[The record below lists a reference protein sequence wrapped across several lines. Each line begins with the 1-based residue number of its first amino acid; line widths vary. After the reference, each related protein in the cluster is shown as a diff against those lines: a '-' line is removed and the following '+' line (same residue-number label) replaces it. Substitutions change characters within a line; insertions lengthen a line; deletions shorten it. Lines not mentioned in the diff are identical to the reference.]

1 MKAALY
7 PGTFDPITRG
17 HIDIVARAASL
28 FDRLVVGVYDTPSKT
43 LLFDTETRVDL
54 ARKALAHLGN
64 VEVRPYAGLTVE
76 FAAELGVSVL
86 VRGLRAYSD
95 FENELQMAHQNRQ
108 MRPEIETVCLM
119 TSLEYS
125 FLSSTLLRDIARFGG
140 EVSGLVPSHVERA
153 LRKRFAG
160 GAAPDTIPRHL
171 QS

>member
-17 HIDIVARAASL
+17 HMDIVVRAASL
-28 FDRLVVGVYDTPSKT
+28 FDRVVVGVYDTPSKT
-43 LLFDTETRVDL
+43 LLFDTAARVDL
-54 ARKALAHLGN
+54 AREALAHLGN
-64 VEVRPYAGLTVE
+64 VEIRPYTGLTVE
-76 FAAELGVSVL
+76 FAAELGVGVL

-108 MRPEIETVCLM
+108 MRPAIETVCLM

-140 EVSGLVPSHVERA
+140 EVGGLVPSHVERA
-153 LRKRFAG
+153 LRKRFAS
-160 GAAPDTIPRHL
+160 GAAVDTIPRHL

>member
-54 ARKALAHLGN
+54 ARRALVHLGN

-108 MRPEIETVCLM
+108 MRPEIETICLM

-125 FLSSTLLRDIARFGG
+125 FLSSTLLREIARFGG
-140 EVSGLVPSHVERA
+140 EVGGLVPEHVERA
-153 LRKRFAG
+153 LRRRFAS
-160 GAAPDTIPRHL
+160 GAAVDAIPRHL

>member
-1 MKAALY
+1 LKAALY

-17 HIDIVARAASL
+17 HIDIAARAASL
-28 FDRLVVGVYDTPSKT
+28 FDRVVVGVYDTPNKT
-43 LLFDTETRVDL
+43 LLFDTQTRVDL
-54 ARKALAHLGN
+54 ARQALAHLPG

-76 FAAELGVSVL
+76 FAAELGVSAL

-108 MRPEIETVCLM
+108 MRPTIETVCLM

-140 EVSGLVPSHVERA
+140 EVSGLVPEHVERA
-153 LRKRFAG
+153 LRERFAAG
-160 GAAPDTIPRHL
+160 RAVDTIPRHL